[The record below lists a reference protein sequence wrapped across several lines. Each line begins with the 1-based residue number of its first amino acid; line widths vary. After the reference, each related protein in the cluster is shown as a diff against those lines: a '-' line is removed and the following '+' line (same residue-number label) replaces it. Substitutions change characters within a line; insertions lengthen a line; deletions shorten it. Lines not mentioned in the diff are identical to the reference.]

1 MLMQNFGGQIRHI
14 MGDVQV
20 AHDIFLGLTNI
31 KLSSKFFH
39 NSRLINLFVDFFLQN
54 VKSSC
59 YV

>member
-1 MLMQNFGGQIRHI
+1 

-20 AHDIFLGLTNI
+20 VHDIFLGLTYI
-31 KLSSKFFH
+31 ELSSKFFH
-39 NSRLINLFVDFFLQN
+39 NSRLINLSVDFFLQN

>member
-1 MLMQNFGGQIRHI
+1 

-20 AHDIFLGLTNI
+20 AHGIFLGLTNI

-39 NSRLINLFVDFFLQN
+39 NSRLINLSVDFFVQN

>member
-1 MLMQNFGGQIRHI
+1 

-39 NSRLINLFVDFFLQN
+39 NSRLINLSVDFFY
-54 VKSSC
+54 KMSSLP
-59 YV
+59 VIF